1 MNLNKTYNIMI
12 QKFKV
17 YKRYFQRFYN
27 QYSKR
32 KLQSK
37 EYRKNELNKMWDGYN
52 DILNPDHYS
61 HVEFDGFRYNQA
73 LLEKYIL
80 EKRKLVN
87 SQVRNIFDETP

>member
-1 MNLNKTYNIMI
+1 MY

-32 KLQSK
+32 RLQLR
-37 EYRKNELNKMWDGYN
+37 EYRKNELNKMWDGHD
-52 DILNPDHYS
+52 DILSPDHYS
-61 HVEFDGFRYNQA
+61 HVEFDGFRYNQP

-87 SQVRNIFDETP
+87 RQVRNIFDETP

>member
-1 MNLNKTYNIMI
+1 MY

-32 KLQSK
+32 KLQLQ
-37 EYRKNELNKMWDGYN
+37 EYRKKELNHIWDVN
-52 DILNPDHYS
+52 DGILSPEHYS
-61 HVEFDGFRYNQA
+61 HVEFDGFRYNQP

-80 EKRKLVN
+80 EKQKLVN
-87 SQVRNIFDETP
+87 RQVRNIFDETP